1 MAGINKT
8 VTSPQQEYDL
18 AKAFYAKRGQVMSQM
33 TPFFDTDAI
42 AVKKAYAKK
51 YGLVDHRGSEEG
63 PALHARRTA

>member
-8 VTSPQQEYDL
+8 VTAPQQEYDL

-42 AVKKAYAKK
+42 AVTKAYAKK
-51 YGLVDHRGSEEG
+51 HGLVTTADLKKVA
-63 PALHARRTA
+63 ALHARRTS